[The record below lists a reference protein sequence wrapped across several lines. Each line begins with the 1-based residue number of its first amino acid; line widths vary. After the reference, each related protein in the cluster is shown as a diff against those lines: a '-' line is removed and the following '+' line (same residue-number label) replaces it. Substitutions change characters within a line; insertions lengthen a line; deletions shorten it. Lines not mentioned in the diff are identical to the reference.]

1 MCFNTKLVLRTKQKN
16 KKTTTTKKQQQ
27 TNKQTHTK
35 KPQKNKNNNKPN
47 QTPKCKSKSNSL
59 IKRNYRQAG
68 SEQLQQFG
76 SSVHSHP
83 TTGARRVTHEACG
96 PSDVGCAQ
104 DTLRR
109 LARSTRQRCLDCIH
123 TNRGQTCR
131 LPIFGMKAFLNF
143 ENKGVSK
150 YPEIAPTPI
159 GSCP

>member
-1 MCFNTKLVLRTKQKN
+1 MCGKIYVNLASKMAL
-16 KKTTTTKKQQQ
+16 
-27 TNKQTHTK
+27 
-35 KPQKNKNNNKPN
+35 
-47 QTPKCKSKSNSL
+47 KSNWM

-143 ENKGVSK
+143 ENKDVSNF
-150 YPEIAPTPI
+150 PEITSTQI
-159 GSCP
+159 GSCPWNCYRLIGK